1 MHRAKYQLIKDEL
14 LEEINAGLFKPGQ
27 KFYSESELKSRYG
40 VSTATILRAIQELVN
55 EEFIVRYQGKGSFV
69 SKAKRNEKII
79 FSETDNQL
87 VGIQSIKMV
96 SCTLDNETDIL
107 EKLKIKSNEHY
118 YKIVRA
124 RYNNKKPF
132 AIQISH
138 ISSSYIKDESL
149 LKSGSYQSLY
159 ELLKD
164 SNNLDMYSMPFMQTI
179 DITKLI
185 PQPFSDYLQL
195 VPETPVVLM
204 KRYTLNNQQEVIEY
218 VETYKTIDTFH
229 IEIRNTEKEY
239 L

>member
-14 LEEINAGLFKPGQ
+14 LEEINSGLFKPGQ

-55 EEFIVRYQGKGSFV
+55 EEYIVRYQGKGSFV
-69 SKAKRNEKII
+69 SKAKRNERII

-96 SCTLDNETDIL
+96 SCTLENETEIL
-107 EKLKIKSNEHY
+107 DKLKIQQDGQY

-132 AIQISH
+132 AIQVSH
-138 ISSSYIKDESL
+138 ICFSYIKDESL

-159 ELLKD
+159 ELLRD
-164 SNNLDMYSMPFMQTI
+164 SNNLDMYSMPFTQTI
-179 DITKLI
+179 DITKVI
-185 PQPFSDYLQL
+185 PQQFSDYLQL
-195 VPETPVVLM
+195 AEDTPVVLM
-204 KRYTLNNQQEVIEY
+204 RRLTLNNDKEVIEY

-229 IEIRNTEKEY
+229 IEIRNT
-239 L
+239 

>member
-14 LEEINAGLFKPGQ
+14 LEEINSGLFKPGQ

-55 EEFIVRYQGKGSFV
+55 EEYIVRYQGKGSFV

-96 SCTLDNETDIL
+96 SCTLENETEIL
-107 EKLKIKSNEHY
+107 DKLKIQQDGQY

-132 AIQISH
+132 AIQVSH
-138 ISSSYIKDESL
+138 ICSSYIKDESL

-159 ELLKD
+159 ELLRD
-164 SNNLDMYSMPFMQTI
+164 SNNLDMYSMPFTQTI
-179 DITKLI
+179 DITKMI
-185 PQPFSDYLQL
+185 PQQFSDYLQL
-195 VPETPVVLM
+195 AEDTPVVLM
-204 KRYTLNNQQEVIEY
+204 RRLTLNNDKEVIEY

-229 IEIRNTEKEY
+229 IEIRNT
-239 L
+239 